1 MGKKVSPVKDFISG
15 GVGGV
20 CLVFSGQPLDTIK
33 VTWHA
38 IISPTI
44 DKTFVPVKKNRLH
57 FFLAIIDSRL
67 DRINIWYLFLL
78 IL

>member
-1 MGKKVSPVKDFISG
+1 MGKKVSPVKDFLSG

-38 IISPTI
+38 VMTLAIN
-44 DKTFVPVKKNRLH
+44 KTFVPVKQKSSA
-57 FFLAIIDSRL
+57 FFGA
-67 DRINIWYLFLL
+67 
-78 IL
+78 

>member
-33 VTWHA
+33 VTWHS
-38 IISPTI
+38 IIN
-44 DKTFVPVKKNRLH
+44 KTFVPVKKKSSA
-57 FFLAIIDSRL
+57 FFWH
-67 DRINIWYLFLL
+67 NV
-78 IL
+78 ILY

>member
-33 VTWHA
+33 VTWHS
-38 IISPTI
+38 IINTVVGSHQI
-44 DKTFVPVKKNRLH
+44 SIRISRIAQKASKEDK
-57 FFLAIIDSRL
+57 
-67 DRINIWYLFLL
+67 
-78 IL
+78 

>member
-33 VTWHA
+33 VTWHS
-38 IISPTI
+38 II
-44 DKTFVPVKKNRLH
+44 DKTFVPVKNKIVCI
-57 FFLAIIDSRL
+57 FFGIM
-67 DRINIWYLFLL
+67 
-78 IL
+78 